1 MGRSKIEAVIGS
13 GQQVG
18 ERYYYYNGELAISYD
33 SFGKVNFIEF
43 LGGVDGQ
50 LEPTIFGLPVFESD
64 AKVKFETNK

>member
-43 LGGVDGQ
+43 LGGR
-50 LEPTIFGLPVFESD
+50 
-64 AKVKFETNK
+64 